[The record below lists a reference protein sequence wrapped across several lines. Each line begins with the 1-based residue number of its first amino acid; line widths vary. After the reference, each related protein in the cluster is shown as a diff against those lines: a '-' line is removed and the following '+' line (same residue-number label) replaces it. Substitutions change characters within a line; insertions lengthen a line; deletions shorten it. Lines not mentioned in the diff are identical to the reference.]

1 MVGNKEKI
9 EELFATWLAQNA
21 PSAHLSELYFCYSEI
36 EAYCLKIKVL
46 RKPLFETIDLDII
59 KRVQK
64 TVTESRIFQLSHKK
78 TDEEDCYCSTVLQS
92 FCEIAGRPRNK
103 YD

>member
-64 TVTESRIFQLSHKK
+64 TVLKAAYFSFRIKN
-78 TDEEDCYCSTVLQS
+78 
-92 FCEIAGRPRNK
+92 R
-103 YD
+103 

>member
-46 RKPLFETIDLDII
+46 RKPLFETIGVPQEYAEGTIRVSFGRDNNVEDASEVAKAII
-59 KRVQK
+59 SVISSK
-64 TVTESRIFQLSHKK
+64 
-78 TDEEDCYCSTVLQS
+78 
-92 FCEIAGRPRNK
+92 
-103 YD
+103 

>member
-64 TVTESRIFQLSHKK
+64 TVTESRIFQLLHI
-78 TDEEDCYCSTVLQS
+78 QS
-92 FCEIAGRPRNK
+92 QFHFHTLGMNRLVSLIGRN
-103 YD
+103 YM